1 MSLNRNQA
9 RRNWIGREGRSIWHS
24 RPLPLALDE
33 AALAAGSRQLQSE
46 PGRRTLCHLIR
57 MRLPSTARRL
67 RSRPAWAVLAV
78 LVRVL
83 TVLISLQFCG
93 VIHDFSDAVRSI
105 VAAEELQHEK
115 CPPDGPCEDCPPG
128 CPNCHCAA
136 VRSIVPNIRL
146 DVTPDLLEASLPTC
160 LYATQAVAGPD
171 RPCLFRPPRG

>member
-1 MSLNRNQA
+1 
-9 RRNWIGREGRSIWHS
+9 
-24 RPLPLALDE
+24 
-33 AALAAGSRQLQSE
+33 
-46 PGRRTLCHLIR
+46 
-57 MRLPSTARRL
+57 MRLLSTARRL
-67 RSRPAWAVLAV
+67 RSRPAWAALAV

-83 TVLISLQFCG
+83 TVLLSLQFCG

-105 VAAEELQHEK
+105 VTAEELQHEK